1 MDRNVFYYETDAKG
15 DPAVEFLD
23 GGSTISESILQVLKN
38 ELTLE
43 MKQRRLLALFE
54 KISLEKKELE
64 GRLEELQSRNE
75 QLTLQNQQ
83 LTIANTRLEQTPASS
98 PPAPVKKPVRPTTPN
113 HPSSFMVN
121 SLLSSPASVA
131 NKGAVSA
138 KLAAAKPKS
147 VRGVSELRHNSSV
160 VSIKSKNDPPTTQST
175 RVIPNDLDSK
185 ELRKYKNFVESI
197 LKVRTQLIEAKEAA
211 KPFSASN
218 LQAVWSWLKAHFE
231 QFIDLR
237 SALSKNKKKTLT
249 LTLFRENVRKLLE
262 TETDEDTIDH
272 IRNLI
277 KNNKQM
283 LAIIE
288 KCRKSLQFKGKE
300 KGDKGLAEFER
311 FLSK

>member
-38 ELTLE
+38 EPTLE

-64 GRLEELQSRNE
+64 GKLEELQSRNE
-75 QLTLQNQQ
+75 QLTLQNKQ
-83 LTIANTRLEQTPASS
+83 LTIANTRLEQTPASH
-98 PPAPVKKPVRPTTPN
+98 PPAPAKKPARPTTPN
-113 HPSSFMVN
+113 PSSYMVN
-121 SLLSSPASVA
+121 SLLSSPTSVA
-131 NKGAVSA
+131 TKGEAGA
-138 KLAAAKPKS
+138 KLGLAKPKS
-147 VRGVSELRHNSSV
+147 MRGVSELRHNSSV

-175 RVIPNDLDSK
+175 RVIPNDSDAK

-197 LKVRTQLIEAKEAA
+197 LKVRSQLIEAKEAA

-218 LQAVWSWLKAHFE
+218 LQAVWGWLKAHFE
-231 QFIDLR
+231 QFVDLR
-237 SALSKNKKKTLT
+237 SAASKAKKKTLT

-262 TETDEDTIDH
+262 SDTDEGALDTI
-272 IRNLI
+272 RSLL
-277 KNNKQM
+277 KNNNQM
-283 LAIIE
+283 VIIIE

-300 KGDKGLAEFER
+300 KGEKGLVEFER